1 MTFCFK
7 VIFCLWHYWIIIF
20 TLNLKN
26 IVIQFCLTFSRYP
39 HTDFTGH
46 RGSHDH
52 APGAS
57 GDSQWPRLSALPM
70 APETRAELSESNAV
84 QLHEGPCLVLFVG
97 EIKGCLRSLQRSTR
111 SLLTLHFSSY
121 YAHSSSFL
129 SYLTVFNLSLD
140 AEEEGR
146 AGAGQGA
153 HPANRREDPDQIQG
167 KGGGDATALFVA
179 GEVCCQFMRVIEQ
192 FGEFHPKTTGV
203 SIQSCGFNLCAKL
216 QYHIK
221 HLQTGTVPSNES
233 KRT

>member
-70 APETRAELSESNAV
+70 APETRAGAQRIQRRAAAWRAMSGSVRRWDEAV
-84 QLHEGPCLVLFVG
+84 F
-97 EIKGCLRSLQRSTR
+97 EIIAEEHLKSIDSSLP
-111 SLLTLHFSSY
+111 FSSY

-129 SYLTVFNLSLD
+129 SYLTVFNLSFRCWGR
-140 AEEEGR
+140 GR

-167 KGGGDATALFVA
+167 KGGGDATALFCRWRGMFA
-179 GEVCCQFMRVIEQ
+179 
-192 FGEFHPKTTGV
+192 
-203 SIQSCGFNLCAKL
+203 NLC
-216 QYHIK
+216 
-221 HLQTGTVPSNES
+221 V
-233 KRT
+233 